1 MAQTTKSDNFHDT
14 NFNDQT
20 LKFVSKSFSEEMQ
33 ESVFPTTHKVFFK
46 NSNNMKELHDKSI
59 QLVCTSPPYCMIEM
73 WDEIFA
79 NMNPKIGK
87 ALKRENGHEAFELMH
102 QELDKTWLEVDRVVS
117 DNGIVCINVGDA
129 TRKLGSEFQLFSNH
143 TRISSFFISL
153 GYHVLP
159 SIIWSKQT
167 NKPTKFMGSGMYPGG
182 AYVTLEHE
190 YILIFRKGGK
200 RKYSNKEKQIRQE
213 SSYFWEERNKWFSDL
228 WVDLKGTHQALMNPK
243 TRIRSA
249 AYPFEL
255 AYRIINM
262 YSIRETDTILD
273 PFLGTGT
280 TTMASLLL
288 GRNSVGYEI
297 DNKFK
302 DLIKNKLNAAELKLH
317 SESLIS
323 YRIKE
328 HENFQSQREDS
339 DKLLKYEATHYNFR
353 TVSRQETNIK
363 FPWLQVANHVEGLDH
378 ILLDCQYTF
387 LPKNML
393 KMK

>member
-1 MAQTTKSDNFHDT
+1 MAQITKYDNFLGTH
-14 NFNDQT
+14 NNDLI
-20 LKFVSKSFSEEMQ
+20 LKAMSKLFSEEIQ
-33 ESVFPTTHKVFFK
+33 PSVFPTTHKVYFK
-46 NSNNMKELHDKSI
+46 NSNDMNEIQDKSV

-73 WDEIFA
+73 WDKIFA
-79 NMNPKIGK
+79 NMNPKIGE
-87 ALKRENGHEAFELMH
+87 ALERENGYEAFELMH
-102 QELDKTWLEVDRVVS
+102 QELDKTWLEVDRVVTE
-117 DNGIVCINVGDA
+117 NGIVCINVGDA
-129 TRKLGSEFQLFSNH
+129 TRKIGSEFQLFSNH
-143 TRISSFFISL
+143 TRISSFFMGL

-200 RKYSNKEKQIRQE
+200 RKYSKKEKQIRQE

-228 WVDLKGTHQALMNPK
+228 WVDLKGTHQELMNLD
-243 TRIRSA
+243 TRLRSA

-262 YSIRETDTILD
+262 YSIRETDTVLD

-280 TTMASLLL
+280 TTIASLLL
-288 GRNSVGYEI
+288 GRNSIGYEF
-297 DNKFK
+297 DPKFK
-302 DLIKNKLNAAELKLH
+302 KLIKSKLNTAELKLL

-323 YRIKE
+323 HRIKE
-328 HENFQSQREDS
+328 HEKFQEQRENNN
-339 DKLLKYEATHYNFR
+339 KLLKYDATYYNFR

-363 FPWLQVANHVEGLDH
+363 FPWLEIVSQRESSDH
-378 ILLDCQYTF
+378 IILDCQYTF
-387 LPKNML
+387 SPNINSIL
-393 KMK
+393 